1 MEAVMTRQ
9 ISESYQKEH
18 TKLLAYIRSKVRRLE
33 DAEDIAQDVFYQTL
47 TSVNALEPIEDLA
60 AWIYTLAR
68 NRIIDWY
75 RKKKPLELSPDDEL
89 GIESLF
95 ELGDLEVLDVQTRE
109 LIYESIMDAIE
120 ELPLEQR
127 TVFILQAIEGLTFRE
142 IAVIEDVSVNTLI
155 ARKRYAVAFLRKR
168 LRSIKKIIENE

>member
-18 TKLLAYIRSKVRRLE
+18 PKLLAYIRSKVRRLE

-75 RKKKPLELSPDDEL
+75 RKKKPLELSPDDAL

-95 ELGDLEVLDVQTRE
+95 EIGDLEVLDVPTRE

>member
-1 MEAVMTRQ
+1 MTRQ

-18 TKLLAYIRSKVRRLE
+18 PKLLAYIRSKVRRLE

-75 RKKKPLELSPDDEL
+75 RKKKPLELSPDDAL

-95 ELGDLEVLDVQTRE
+95 EIGDLEVLDVPTRE